1 VPPSKSLAWL
11 ASLMSDRGDDACT
24 YARGGKGMGGHY
36 AEGKQLREGCKK
48 QDLEGYT
55 TRSKKCKIDVIL
67 LTIA

>member
-1 VPPSKSLAWL
+1 
-11 ASLMSDRGDDACT
+11 
-24 YARGGKGMGGHY
+24 MGGHY